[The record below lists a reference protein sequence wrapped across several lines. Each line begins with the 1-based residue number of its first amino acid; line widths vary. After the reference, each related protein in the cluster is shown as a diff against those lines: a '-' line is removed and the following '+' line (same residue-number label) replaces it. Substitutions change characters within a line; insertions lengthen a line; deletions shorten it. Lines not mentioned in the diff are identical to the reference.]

1 MKKSRKMQ
9 FMWTYGQKLS
19 AISQFLISLSGNISD
34 VLNRIH
40 SGYTICLLYDASLFS
55 MYVLIPFFLFTENKI
70 LKQLVNDFIRL
81 F

>member
-1 MKKSRKMQ
+1 MQ

-40 SGYTICLLYDASLFS
+40 SGYTICLLYDVSLFS